1 MPAADYP
8 RKPRQVAAE
17 VERNTIKI
25 HFTNAELAVM
35 EKKARELSRMDW
47 TDKVKLINQARR
59 ALCLEAAFN
68 AIRCQHPDPEPSCD
82 ACTMRSLLG
91 EF

>member
-8 RKPRQVAAE
+8 RKPRQIAAE
-17 VERNTIKI
+17 AERNTIMV
-25 HFTNAELAVM
+25 HFTSGELADM
-35 EKKARELSRMDW
+35 EKHARELSRMDW

-59 ALCLEAAFN
+59 ALCLESAFN
-68 AIRCQHPDPEPSCD
+68 AIRCHHTDPEPSCD
-82 ACTMRSLLG
+82 ACTMRVHLG